1 MIPAVMLSDVRLLT
15 IANSTILIEITS
27 WAFFKPTLKL
37 NVVCAQIYGGSQEL
51 MYLLL
56 IFMASAIKSLLC
68 CRIFTGRSPS

>member
-37 NVVCAQIYGGSQEL
+37 NVVCAQIYGGSQE
-51 MYLLL
+51 
-56 IFMASAIKSLLC
+56 
-68 CRIFTGRSPS
+68 